1 MLVSTANFATEKRD
15 LHVGGL
21 GAGRMR
27 AAPLT
32 IVDRKMA
39 SPAADESMRAKPST
53 VVLLVLAG
61 FAAGML
67 LSQRR
72 GMRSGA

>member
-21 GAGRMR
+21 GAARMR

-32 IVDRKMA
+32 VVDRKMA
-39 SPAADESMRAKPST
+39 APAPDEYLRAKPST

-67 LSQRR
+67 LAQRR
-72 GMRSGA
+72 ATRSGA

>member
-1 MLVSTANFATEKRD
+1 MLVTTANFATEKRD

-21 GAGRMR
+21 GAARVR

-32 IVDRKMA
+32 IVDRKIA
-39 SPAADESMRAKPST
+39 SPGPDESMRAKPST

-67 LSQRR
+67 LAQRR